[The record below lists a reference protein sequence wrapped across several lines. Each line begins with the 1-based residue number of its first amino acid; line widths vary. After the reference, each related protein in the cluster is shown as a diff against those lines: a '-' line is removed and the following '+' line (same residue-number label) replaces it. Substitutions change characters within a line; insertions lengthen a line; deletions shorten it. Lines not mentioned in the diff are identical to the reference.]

1 MNTLRNE
8 IEERGFTEL
17 DVWMGMMSETIKIMA
32 NAVKIEDIRDY
43 INRMLEDI
51 YKSAEEL
58 SHVQV

>member
-1 MNTLRNE
+1 MNTLQNE

-32 NAVKIEDIRDY
+32 NVVKVEDIRDY

-51 YKSAEEL
+51 YKSAEEM

>member
-32 NAVKIEDIRDY
+32 NVVKLEDIRDY

-51 YKSAEEL
+51 YKSAEEM

>member
-32 NAVKIEDIRDY
+32 NVVKVEDIKGY
-43 INRMLEDI
+43 INRTLEDI
-51 YKSAEEL
+51 YKSAEEM

>member
-32 NAVKIEDIRDY
+32 NVVKIEDIRDY
-43 INRMLEDI
+43 ISKMLEDI
-51 YKSAEEL
+51 YKSAEEM

>member
-32 NAVKIEDIRDY
+32 NVVKIEDIRDY
-43 INRMLEDI
+43 INKMLEDI
-51 YKSAEEL
+51 YKSAEEM

>member
-17 DVWMGMMSETIKIMA
+17 DVWMGMMSETIKIMS
-32 NAVKIEDIRDY
+32 NVVKVEDIRDY
-43 INRMLEDI
+43 ISRMLEDI
-51 YKSAEEL
+51 YKSAEEM

>member
-32 NAVKIEDIRDY
+32 NVVKIEDIRDY

-58 SHVQV
+58 SHV

>member
-32 NAVKIEDIRDY
+32 NVVKIEDIRGY
-43 INRMLEDI
+43 INKMLEDI
-51 YKSAEEL
+51 YKSAEEM

>member
-32 NAVKIEDIRDY
+32 NAVKVEDIRDY

-51 YKSAEEL
+51 YKRAEEM

>member
-32 NAVKIEDIRDY
+32 NVVKVEDIRDY

-58 SHVQV
+58 SHV

>member
-32 NAVKIEDIRDY
+32 NVVKVEDIRDY

-51 YKSAEEL
+51 YKSAEEM

>member
-32 NAVKIEDIRDY
+32 NVVKVEDIREY
-43 INRMLEDI
+43 ISRMLEGI
-51 YKSAEEL
+51 YKSAEEM

>member
-8 IEERGFTEL
+8 VEERGFTEL

-32 NAVKIEDIRDY
+32 NVVKVEDIRDY
-43 INRMLEDI
+43 INKTLKDI
-51 YKSAEEL
+51 YKSAEET

>member
-32 NAVKIEDIRDY
+32 NVVKMEDIRDY
-43 INRMLEDI
+43 INKMLEDI
-51 YKSAEEL
+51 YKSAEEM